1 MGRQRKVNFTIVF
14 LKKVQWHLVYLIH
27 NEGKSVVV
35 ERFTNYIV
43 NKYSNTNIR
52 TIKIRPVDVKDNPYI
67 DITKEVNDKASK
79 FKVGVH
85 LRISKYK
92 NIFAKG

>member
-1 MGRQRKVNFTIVF
+1 M
-14 LKKVQWHLVYLIH
+14 YLIH

-67 DITKEVNDKASK
+67 DITKEVNDKDSK
-79 FKVGVH
+79 FKVSVH